1 MEIKKVLENGKL
13 TLAPIG
19 RIDTITSPE
28 LEAAIVLDG
37 VSELIFDLG
46 NVEYISSAGLRVL
59 LASQKRMMN
68 KMMLIKNAK
77 PAVKEVFDITGF
89 SDIFTFA

>member
-1 MEIKKVLENGKL
+1 MQINKNQEGSKL

-19 RIDTITSPE
+19 RVDTITSPE
-28 LEAAIVLDG
+28 LEAAVVLDG
-37 VSELIFDLG
+37 IDELVFDLAQ
-46 NVEYISSAGLRVL
+46 VDYISSAGLRVL
-59 LASQKRMMN
+59 LSSQK
-68 KMMLIKNAK
+68 KMAGKSMKIVNAK

>member
-1 MEIKKVLENGKL
+1 MQINKNQEGSKL

-19 RIDTITSPE
+19 RVDTITSPE

-37 VSELIFDLG
+37 VEELVFDLSQ
-46 NVEYISSAGLRVL
+46 VDYISSAGLRVL
-59 LASQKRMMN
+59 LSAQK
-68 KMMLIKNAK
+68 KMAGKSMKIANAK